1 MAGPLERNLAR
12 RLMAL
17 LAAFGVGA
25 VLLLGVA
32 PAGAQSDEYPV
43 DEPPEETSV
52 QRATLEQVDSGGA
65 LPRTGGD
72 VAPWIISGVVLVG
85 LGTGIVVLARR
96 RSDDHDTV
104 GASA

>member
-1 MAGPLERNLAR
+1 MAGSLERNLAR

-17 LAAFGVGA
+17 LAALGVGA

-32 PAGAQSDEYPV
+32 PAGAQTDEYPV

-52 QRATLEQVDSGGA
+52 QRATLEQVESDT

-72 VAPWIISGVVLVG
+72 VAPWIISGIVLVG

-96 RSDDHDTV
+96 RSGDHDAV